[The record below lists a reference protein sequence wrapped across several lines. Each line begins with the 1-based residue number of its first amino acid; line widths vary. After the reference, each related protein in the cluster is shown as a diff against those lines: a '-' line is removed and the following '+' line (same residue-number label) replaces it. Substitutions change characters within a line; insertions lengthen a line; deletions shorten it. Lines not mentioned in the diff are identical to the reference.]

1 MGILNTTPDSFYAQ
15 SRIASVDDV
24 LQKATEMIADG
35 AEILDIGGY
44 SSRPGAT
51 EISVEEE
58 LERTTE
64 VIHAVKTAFPEILI
78 SIDTFRSEVALAA
91 VLAGADII
99 NDISGEWLIRKFLRW
114 LESMNVHIF

>member
-1 MGILNTTPDSFYAQ
+1 MKGILREFTKPVVMGILNTTPDSFYAQ

-64 VIHAVKTAFPEILI
+64 VIHAVKQLFQK
-78 SIDTFRSEVALAA
+78 S
-91 VLAGADII
+91 
-99 NDISGEWLIRKFLRW
+99 
-114 LESMNVHIF
+114 